1 VTWQES
7 IDIRNQD
14 LTPKMDIKMSS
25 KNLEWIVNQL
35 NLKEEEKNLN
45 TSEDN
50 IYSQGSISNMDS
62 FTLNNKE

>member
-50 IYSQGSISNMDS
+50 IYSPGSISNMDS